1 MTNSTRSGHS
11 GVVLRKPRS
20 RRHIL
25 TSWRGSAVVLCVLA
39 LVGLAGCDSSGNDG
53 SSGGKVT
60 LSYAVWDQ
68 PQVPAAKR
76 IIAEFH
82 RSHPNI
88 NVKVQVTPWDDYWTK
103 LRTAATGGSAP
114 DVFWMTLAYFQYYA
128 KGGALMPLDSQIH
141 SDNIDMSRFVPA
153 IRDAYR
159 FDGKTYGM
167 PRDVNS
173 FGLFYNKK
181 LFKQAGVKF
190 PDSSWTWADVTAA
203 ARKLTNQSDGVY
215 GIVAPE
221 VDELGWYLTI
231 PQAGGDVLSPD
242 GKRSGYDQAA
252 SIKGI
257 QFWVD
262 LVNKYHAS
270 PSLQQM
276 TDTDPL
282 SMFTSGKAAMY
293 YGGSWDPVAMSSV
306 PYAKK
311 NVDVAPLPHDATRN
325 FYSNGLANV
334 IYARTKHPK
343 EAWEFT
349 KFLGS
354 KRAADI
360 NATTG
365 TVIPAYKGEA
375 TNYVRSMP
383 WLHLQRIVDQ
393 LPNAKPFPS
402 TIDTSVWRDNATKE
416 FAKAWTGQETVPAAA
431 AKVAEQMNAALSD
444 EGK

>member
-1 MTNSTRSGHS
+1 MTKTTRS
-11 GVVLRKPRS
+11 R
-20 RRHIL
+20 IA
-25 TSWRGSAVVLCVLA
+25 SWRGGALLLCLCA
-39 LVGLAGCDSSGNDG
+39 LVGLAGCGSSGNNG

-68 PQVPAAKR
+68 PQVPATKR
-76 IIAEFH
+76 IISEFH

-88 NVKVQVTPWDDYWTK
+88 DVQVQVTPWDDYWTK

-114 DVFWMTLAYFQYYA
+114 DVFWMTLAYFKYYA
-128 KGGALMPLDSQIH
+128 KGGALLPLDSQIDASH
-141 SDNIDMSRFVPA
+141 VDMSNYVPA
-153 IRDAYR
+153 IRSAYR
-159 FDGKTYGM
+159 FGGKTYGM

-181 LFKQAGVKF
+181 LFKQAGLSA
-190 PDSSWTWADVTAA
+190 PDGSWTWADVTAA
-203 ARKLTNQSDGVY
+203 ARKLTDKSRGVY

-231 PQAGGDVLSPD
+231 PQAGGYVLSPD
-242 GKRSGYDQAA
+242 GKQSGYDQAA
-252 SIKGI
+252 SVKGI

-293 YGGSWDPVAMSSV
+293 YGGSWDPVAISAV
-306 PYAKK
+306 PYAKA
-311 NVDVAPLPHDATRN
+311 NVDVAPLPHDATRL
-325 FYSNGLANV
+325 FYSNGLANT

-349 KFLGS
+349 KFLAS

-375 TNYVRSMP
+375 DNYVRSMP
-383 WLHLQRIVDQ
+383 WMHLQRIVDQ
-393 LPNAKPFPS
+393 LPNARPFPS

-431 AKVAEQMNAALSD
+431 ANVTKQMNAALAD